1 MKKSL
6 ESLLRKIYS
15 TADEVTRCEM
25 ENEYPELF
33 QSLYEFKEPLIIDKY
48 FGNKGDTHPFVIAY
62 GMAPRSSLQN
72 KCLLVNS
79 AYKAEIFEADGQ
91 QFIKLIK
98 KY

>member
-1 MKKSL
+1 MNKSQ
-6 ESLLRKIYS
+6 ENLLRKIYS
-15 TADEVTRCEM
+15 TADEWTRCEM
-25 ENEYPELF
+25 EEAYPELF
-33 QSLYEFKEPLIIDKY
+33 HSLYEFKEPLTIDRY

-62 GMAPRSSLQN
+62 GLAPSRSLQN

-79 AYKAEIFEADGQ
+79 AYRAEIFEADGH